1 MQHEKRII
9 LVTEN
14 NLQAHSF
21 SATLAELL
29 QRPIQN
35 VAHPNE
41 LLPEINR
48 DQLFLVDL
56 DYLRNQP
63 ANGWHA
69 ALTCNKQAPET
80 VLLNAPN
87 TADQGLLLLWPHTRG
102 LFYRHD
108 PLERLIEG
116 LRKILVGELWLSRH
130 LLSHLLSHYRQEKG
144 VPQHPNIILT
154 NREQQIL
161 QKLMTGASNMEIA
174 DSLFLSEHT
183 VKTHLYNVFKK
194 LNVKNRTQA
203 VTWAKEYLGSPLESE

>member
-21 SATLAELL
+21 SATLADLL
-29 QRPIQN
+29 HRPIHN

-87 TADQGLLLLWPHTRG
+87 TADQGLLHLRIRPECSSANSANLHLSTGVLGDFFREELDG
-102 LFYRHD
+102 TSLVR
-108 PLERLIEG
+108 PL
-116 LRKILVGELWLSRH
+116 V
-130 LLSHLLSHYRQEKG
+130 
-144 VPQHPNIILT
+144 
-154 NREQQIL
+154 
-161 QKLMTGASNMEIA
+161 
-174 DSLFLSEHT
+174 
-183 VKTHLYNVFKK
+183 
-194 LNVKNRTQA
+194 QA
-203 VTWAKEYLGSPLESE
+203 VAKTDQARLYFLREH

>member
-41 LLPEINR
+41 LLPEITR

-56 DYLRNQP
+56 DYLRNQT

-69 ALTCNKQAPET
+69 ALTCNKQAPDANCKAT
-80 VLLNAPN
+80 
-87 TADQGLLLLWPHTRG
+87 
-102 LFYRHD
+102 Y
-108 PLERLIEG
+108 LIT
-116 LRKILVGELWLSRH
+116 S
-130 LLSHLLSHYRQEKG
+130 
-144 VPQHPNIILT
+144 
-154 NREQQIL
+154 
-161 QKLMTGASNMEIA
+161 ASACNCRYFIVQLA
-174 DSLFLSEHT
+174 CS
-183 VKTHLYNVFKK
+183 VKM
-194 LNVKNRTQA
+194 
-203 VTWAKEYLGSPLESE
+203 